1 MILKH
6 VREAQ
11 KIKIDKFAIKADGA
25 KSNNSSNHNK
35 ILKAEGVPNNTN
47 KNEAEK
53 SKCLIF

>member
-1 MILKH
+1 MILKQ

-11 KIKIDKFAIKADGA
+11 KIKTDKFAIRADVA
-25 KSNNSSNHNK
+25 KSNHNNNHNK